1 MILIV
6 VSDFIHKVLLVLLV
20 GANSYKNLLGYWRQ
34 FIVRLFAVDATTA
47 AIMIAIQRSC
57 PLANSASSSSSS
69 REHITYRLTVRSDDC
84 ALFPMILITLPIR
97 SSITHRGR
105 VVVITIF
112 VVVR

>member
-6 VSDFIHKVLLVLLV
+6 VSDFIHKVVLLVL

-34 FIVRLFAVDATTA
+34 FIGRLFAVNATTA
-47 AIMIAIQRSC
+47 VIMIAVQRSF
-57 PLANSASSSSSS
+57 PLANCASSSSS
-69 REHITYRLTVRSDDC
+69 REHITYRLTVCSDDC

-97 SSITHRGR
+97 SSITRRGR
-105 VVVITIF
+105 VVIIIIF